1 MSNWSTRVSP
11 ISFYPIVLGWSS
23 SGEVGSL
30 ENLSPPASSHCHEL
44 RGLGGTVCPAPLS
57 LLGFGLS
64 WVWTGFAV
72 AVLTAVCSV
81 CRCPAVSGGVGDYR
95 EADAFTLIL
104 PFSTT
109 AYLLSCCSLL
119 MKSDYGP

>member
-30 ENLSPPASSHCHEL
+30 ENLSPPASNRCHEL

-57 LLGFGLS
+57 FLGFDLS
-64 WVWTGFAV
+64 WVWIAFAG
-72 AVLTAVCSV
+72 AVLTAVRSRV
-81 CRCPAVSGGVGDYR
+81 
-95 EADAFTLIL
+95 
-104 PFSTT
+104 
-109 AYLLSCCSLL
+109 
-119 MKSDYGP
+119 